1 MYRLKIMLKLL
12 KIIIVSA
19 LAVISLTACK
29 DKNNTE
35 SKTIDTLFD
44 LSVGGVP
51 FKAQVAVSDSEKMRG
66 LMFRESL
73 PENNAMVFV
82 YDTPTRASF
91 WMKNTFIPLDIGFF
105 DKNGVLTEVKK
116 LYPQNLDSV
125 QSSRSDILYCI
136 EMNAGWFEKNN
147 VKSSAKLDM
156 QKLNQAI
163 SARKSK

>member
-1 MYRLKIMLKLL
+1 
-12 KIIIVSA
+12 
-19 LAVISLTACK
+19 
-29 DKNNTE
+29 
-35 SKTIDTLFD
+35 
-44 LSVGGVP
+44 
-51 FKAQVAVSDSEKMRG
+51 
-66 LMFRESL
+66 MFRESL
-73 PENNAMVFV
+73 AENNAMVFV
-82 YDTPTRASF
+82 YDTPTQASF

-136 EMNAGWFEKNN
+136 EMNAGWFKKNN